1 VAWTLMVCVPFV
13 SELVLMLVVQLVV
26 PVATWGAPLSTL
38 TCTCA
43 MPALSVAVP
52 ATVTVPE
59 TVLPLAGCVMLTDG
73 DGGAFPK
80 TGKVLA
86 VQAFA
91 RQGSPSP
98 CSIVASV
105 E

>member
-1 VAWTLMVCVPFV
+1 
-13 SELVLMLVVQLVV
+13 
-26 PVATWGAPLSTL
+26 
-38 TCTCA
+38 
-43 MPALSVAVP
+43 
-52 ATVTVPE
+52 
-59 TVLPLAGCVMLTDG
+59 MLTAG
-73 DGGAFPK
+73 DGGTFPK

-98 CSIVASV
+98 CSIVATV